1 MKSPEEL
8 AVSLLEADAGVAQLV
23 EDRIYPVIAPASATM
38 PFMTWRR
45 VTVSREQTL
54 GEPLGMPTIT
64 LAVDLYA
71 ESYTAVRE
79 LGDRVREVLN
89 GWRGGMGDYMH
100 VSLANLLTESDGFA
114 QLAGG
119 EMPPI
124 YNVTQTWTILW
135 QSE

>member
-8 AVSLLEADAGVAQLV
+8 AVNQLEADAAVAEIV
-23 EDRIYPVIAPASATM
+23 EDRIYPVMAPASASL
-38 PFMTWRR
+38 PFITWRR
-45 VTVSREQTL
+45 VSVTREQTL
-54 GEPLGMPTIT
+54 VEPLGMPTIT
-64 LAVDLYA
+64 LSVDLYA
-71 ESYTAVRE
+71 ETYMAVRE
-79 LGDRVREVLN
+79 LGDRVRAVLN

-100 VSLANLLTESDGFA
+100 VSLASLLTESDGYA

-119 EMPPI
+119 ELPPI

>member
-1 MKSPEEL
+1 MKSPEDL
-8 AVSLLEADAGVAQLV
+8 ALSQLRADAAVAELL
-23 EDRIYPVIAPASATM
+23 EDRIYPVIAPASASM

-71 ESYTAVRE
+71 ETYTAVRE

-89 GWRGGMGDYMH
+89 GWRGGMGDYVH
-100 VSLANLLTESDGFA
+100 VSLASLLTESDGFA

-119 EMPPI
+119 EMPPV